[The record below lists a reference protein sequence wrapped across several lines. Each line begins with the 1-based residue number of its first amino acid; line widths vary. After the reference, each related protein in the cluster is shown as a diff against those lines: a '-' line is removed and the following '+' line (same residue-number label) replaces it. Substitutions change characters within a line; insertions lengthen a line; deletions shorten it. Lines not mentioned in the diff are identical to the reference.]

1 MEKTFVLC
9 SVAFI
14 GATLSTPL
22 LAADSEN
29 YWMNTDRGSIAVGAF
44 FVDESTEIR
53 VSSST
58 PGTGA
63 HISFQDDRG
72 LGDRDELDWEYDGFF
87 GYTRFNF

>member
-29 YWMNTDRGSIAVGAF
+29 YWMNTDRGSLAVGAF
-44 FVDESTEIR
+44 FTDETFLSPLNR
-53 VSSST
+53 L
-58 PGTGA
+58 PG
-63 HISFQDDRG
+63 QRG
-72 LGDRDELDWEYDGFF
+72 LA
-87 GYTRFNF
+87 